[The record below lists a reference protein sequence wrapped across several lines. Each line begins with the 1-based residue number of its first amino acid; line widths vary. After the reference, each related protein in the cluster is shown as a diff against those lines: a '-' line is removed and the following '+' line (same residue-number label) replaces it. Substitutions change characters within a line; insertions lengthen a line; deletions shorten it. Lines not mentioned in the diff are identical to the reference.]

1 MKTIFIKMGNIT
13 DISTFV
19 ANASKIEKDVTVYKG
34 RYVVNGKSLLGMF
47 SIDLTSGATVEFPED
62 EIDFENFL
70 NTFKAE

>member
-34 RYVVNGKSLLGMF
+34 RYVINGKSLLGIF
-47 SIDLTSGATVEFPED
+47 SIDLTSGAIVEFPED
-62 EIDFENFL
+62 EIEFENFL